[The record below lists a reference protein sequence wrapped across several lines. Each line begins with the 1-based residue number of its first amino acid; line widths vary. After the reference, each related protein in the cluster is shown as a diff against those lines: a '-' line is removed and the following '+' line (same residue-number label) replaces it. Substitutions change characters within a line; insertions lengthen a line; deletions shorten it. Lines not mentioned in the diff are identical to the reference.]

1 MKKYFLMFATFAAAL
16 TMMSCEKG
24 TDTPGG
30 GGGGGTTPEDEL
42 KLNLDEAVY
51 YGEKIAA
58 DVGYYSMTFVVDGT
72 SNKLRLDVFGTA
84 VDPVSTPKLNG
95 GEYKLGTTTE
105 PTVRTYF
112 VAANGE
118 DTEGTLYWKE
128 GTPVLV
134 SGGTVNV
141 QSAAGGY
148 TIKVNLTAG
157 DETIEAKYSGN
168 ISFDDQRVDPP
179 RTPITAN
186 AYLAQYTGEC
196 MLANEQLGQMTLLMQ
211 DADNTNQQI
220 QLVLTI
226 PYPTEGD
233 YPADYVPI
241 PTGTFEVVEGNPTQ
255 AGQIIPTSNN
265 VAEGTYTA
273 EIVYQNGAI
282 SYGVLIQGGTVTISK
297 EGETYN
303 VTTALEG
310 TKFSYSNNK
319 LQLGQHVT
327 DIVWNLTGAQ
337 FGDYAVDMTNPMSS
351 LTENKELTDLTACF
365 ADVWQATQ
373 TAYIWRIILHNE
385 DLGIE
390 WDNPYYNSGG
400 TLYVNGEG
408 DAMMIQLATSSGS
421 TFPSG
426 TFALENSY
434 DFLYPAGTTLSG
446 KPILNVGGADPLG
459 LGVGTWY
466 FYIGPNDEGQ
476 MSVLDGAG
484 AVINQG
490 ECQISVEDNQ
500 FVFTVNVVDK
510 YGHTIT
516 GSFPISTISTPD
528 GDVTPGG
535 ATSFSSNDANN
546 GVVRTMTNTSFVPYS
561 FEQHSGLAIAF

>member
-16 TMMSCEKG
+16 TMMSCEKDKG
-24 TDTPGG
+24 NTGNGGNGG
-30 GGGGGTTPEDEL
+30 GEPNPPTDEL

-72 SNKLRLDVFGTA
+72 SNKLRLDMFASV
-84 VDPVSTPKLNG
+84 VDPVSTPKLTAG
-95 GEYKLGTTTE
+95 TYDLGTITE
-105 PTVRTYF
+105 PTSKTYF
-112 VAANGE
+112 VASNGS

-128 GTPVLV
+128 GTAVLV
-134 SGGTVNV
+134 TGGSINV

-157 DETIEAKYSGN
+157 DETIEAKYSGS
-168 ISFDDQRVDPP
+168 ISFDDQRQDAP

-211 DADNTNQQI
+211 DAENTNQQI
-220 QLVLTI
+220 QLVMTV

-233 YPADYVPI
+233 YPADNVPI
-241 PTGTFEVVEGNPTQ
+241 PTGTFEVVEGNPTA
-255 AGQIIPTSNN
+255 AGQIIPTSND
-265 VAEGTYTA
+265 VAEGTYSA
-273 EIVYQNGAI
+273 EIVYNSGVI
-282 SYGVLIQGGTVTISK
+282 SYGVLIQGGTVTIAK

-351 LTENKELTDLTACF
+351 LTENKELTDLTGVF
-365 ADVWQATQ
+365 ADPWGVPGTNN
-373 TAYIWRIILHNE
+373 YIWRIILHNE
-385 DLGIE
+385 DLVI
-390 WDNPYYNSGG
+390 DANNPYYNQDG
-400 TLYVNGEG
+400 TLYVSGEG
-408 DAMMIQLATSSGS
+408 DAMMMQLITSSAS
-421 TFPSG
+421 EFPVG
-426 TFALENSY
+426 TFNVENTY
-434 DFLYPAGTTLSG
+434 DYVYPVGNTLSG

-466 FYIGPNDEGQ
+466 YYIGPNDEGQ
-476 MSVLDGAG
+476 MAVLDGAG
-484 AVINQG
+484 AVIKQG
-490 ECQISVEDNQ
+490 SINITTSDNKTYNIAVDI
-500 FVFTVNVVDK
+500 FDK
-510 YGHTIT
+510 YGHNIT
-516 GSFPISTISTPD
+516 GTFA
-528 GDVTPGG
+528 VTVDSGQ
-535 ATSFSSNDANN
+535 ASFSSNDATDS
-546 GVVRTMTNTSFVPYS
+546 VVRTMPNTSFVPYS
-561 FEQHSGLAIAF
+561 FEQHSGLAISF

>member
-24 TDTPGG
+24 TDNGNDDDDNQ
-30 GGGGGTTPEDEL
+30 GGGTTEL

-72 SNKLRLDVFGTA
+72 SNKLRLDMFASV
-84 VDPVSTPKLNG
+84 VDPVSTPKLTAG
-95 GEYKLGTTTE
+95 TYDLGTTTE
-105 PTVRTYF
+105 PTSKTYF
-112 VAANGE
+112 VASNGS

-128 GTPVLV
+128 GTAVLV
-134 SGGTVNV
+134 TGGSINV

-168 ISFDDQRVDPP
+168 ISFNDQRVDPP

-233 YPADYVPI
+233 YPADNVPI

-255 AGQIIPTSNN
+255 AGQIIPTSND
-265 VAEGTYTA
+265 VAEGTYSA
-273 EIVYQNGAI
+273 EIVYNSGAI
-282 SYGVLIQGGTVTISK
+282 SYGVLIQGGTVTITK

-351 LTENKELTDLTACF
+351 LTENKELTDLTGIF
-365 ADVWQATQ
+365 ADVWGVSSTS
-373 TAYIWRIILHNE
+373 YIWRIILHNE
-385 DLGIE
+385 NLVIDS
-390 WDNPYYNSGG
+390 NNQYYNQDG
-400 TLYVNGEG
+400 TLYVSGEG
-408 DAMMIQLATSSGS
+408 DAMMIQLITTSSS
-421 TFPSG
+421 EFPAG
-426 TFALENSY
+426 TFDVENTY
-434 DFLYPAGTTLSG
+434 DFVYPAGKTLSG

-466 FYIGPNDEGQ
+466 YYIGPNDEGQ
-476 MSVLDGAG
+476 MAVLDGAG
-484 AVINQG
+484 AVIKQG
-490 ECQISVEDNQ
+490 SVNITTSDNATY
-500 FVFTVNVVDK
+500 VFTIDLYDK
-510 YGHTIT
+510 YGHNIT
-516 GSFPISTISTPD
+516 GTFSLTAGSQ
-528 GDVTPGG
+528 
-535 ATSFSSNDANN
+535 ASFSSNDANN

>member
-24 TDTPGG
+24 GTDGPTKPVDPPTG
-30 GGGGGTTPEDEL
+30 EEL

-72 SNKLRLDVFGTA
+72 SNKLRLDMFASV
-84 VDPVSTPKLNG
+84 VDPVSTPKLTAG
-95 GEYKLGTTTE
+95 TYDLGTTTE
-105 PTVRTYF
+105 PTSKTYF
-112 VAANGE
+112 VASNGS

-128 GTPVLV
+128 GTAVLV
-134 SGGTVNV
+134 TGGSINV

-157 DETIEAKYSGN
+157 DETIEAKYSGS
-168 ISFDDQRVDPP
+168 ISFDDQRQDAP

-220 QLVLTI
+220 QLVLTV

-233 YPADYVPI
+233 YPADNVPI
-241 PTGTFEVVEGNPTQ
+241 PTGTFEVVEGNPTA
-255 AGQIIPTSNN
+255 AGQIIPTSND
-265 VAEGTYTA
+265 VAEGTYSA
-273 EIVYQNGAI
+273 EIVYNSGAI
-282 SYGVLIQGGTVTISK
+282 SYGVLIQGGTVTIAK

-351 LTENKELTDLTACF
+351 LTENKELTDLTGIF
-365 ADVWQATQ
+365 ADVWGVSSTS
-373 TAYIWRIILHNE
+373 YIWRIILHNE
-385 DLGIE
+385 NLVIDS
-390 WDNPYYNSGG
+390 NNQYYNQDG
-400 TLYVNGEG
+400 TLYVSGEG
-408 DAMMIQLATSSGS
+408 DAMMIQLITTSSS
-421 TFPSG
+421 EFPAG
-426 TFALENSY
+426 TFDVENTY
-434 DFLYPAGTTLSG
+434 DFVYPAGKTLSG

-466 FYIGPNDEGQ
+466 YYIGPNDEGQ
-476 MSVLDGAG
+476 MAVLDGAG
-484 AVINQG
+484 AVIKQG
-490 ECQISVEDNQ
+490 SVNITTSDNATY
-500 FVFTVNVVDK
+500 VFTIDLYDK
-510 YGHTIT
+510 YGHNIT
-516 GSFPISTISTPD
+516 GTFSLTAGSQ
-528 GDVTPGG
+528 
-535 ATSFSSNDANN
+535 ASFSSNDANN